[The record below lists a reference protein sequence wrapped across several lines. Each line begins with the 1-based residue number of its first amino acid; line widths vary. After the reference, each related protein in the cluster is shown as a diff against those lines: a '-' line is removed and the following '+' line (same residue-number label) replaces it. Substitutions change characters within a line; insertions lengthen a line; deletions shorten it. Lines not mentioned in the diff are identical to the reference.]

1 MTTVPVNRPA
11 PIEEHGAGLVG
22 MVLLL
27 VGTGISLLGD
37 GLFAI
42 AISFA
47 VFELGGGALQLG
59 AIVGTGLLVLF
70 ATILPAGLLADRWS
84 RKWIASGS
92 DLLRGCSQ
100 LATAAIVL
108 ADAGSVWWLL
118 PTSVVF
124 GIGTA
129 LHQPATVGFIAEVV
143 PERRLVAVN
152 GTIQALRGLSMMAGA
167 ALGGWLVDARGAG
180 DVLVVDAAT
189 FLLCA
194 LLFACIRVPRVVRHE
209 ETVMRLGDGF
219 RLARERGWILPGIF
233 LIAGFVFVMLGPMQI
248 VGPSVA
254 EQSGDGAS
262 LWGTI
267 SATIAFGLILGGGAA
282 LAGFVRR
289 PLLVVAVLLVVGASG
304 HAALALDAPLRYVL
318 PGYVA
323 LGAAMG
329 AYAAM
334 WESTK
339 QRLVPR
345 ELLSRIGAL
354 DWFLSLIGMMSGIAL
369 ASLVI
374 AAASVDVMLWVMVAG
389 AVVLAASTFVS
400 VPLRTVFRG
409 AGPTVHEASSASS

>member
-1 MTTVPVNRPA
+1 MTGVA
-11 PIEEHGAGLVG
+11 
-22 MVLLL
+22 LLL

-84 RKWIASGS
+84 RKWIAAGS

-108 ADAGSVWWLL
+108 ADVGSVWWLL

-124 GIGTA
+124 AVGTA

-152 GTIQALRGLSMMAGA
+152 GTIQALRGIGMMAGA

-180 DVLVVDAAT
+180 DVLVIDAVT

-194 LLFACIRVPRVVRHE
+194 FLFACIRVPKVVRRDE
-209 ETVMRLGDGF
+209 LVMRLGDGF
-219 RLARERGWILPGIF
+219 RLARERRWILPGIF
-233 LIAGFVFVMLGPMQI
+233 LISGFVFVMLGPMQI

-254 EQSGDGAS
+254 QQSGDGAS

-289 PLLVVAVLLVVGASG
+289 PLLVVAVLLVLGASG
-304 HAALALDAPLRYVL
+304 HAALALDAPLRFVL

-329 AYAAM
+329 SYAAM

-354 DWFLSLIGMMSGIAL
+354 DWFLSLVGMMSGIAV

-374 AAASVDVMLWVMVAG
+374 AAASIDAMLWVMVAG
-389 AVVLAASTFVS
+389 ACLLAASTFVS
-400 VPLRTVFRG
+400 PSLRAVFRSG
-409 AGPTVHEASSASS
+409 ATTDVEASSASA